1 MILLH
6 TTRQY
11 VKTVKDYF
19 FPYIN
24 SYKDTRLN
32 NVLHFSHISEE
43 YLSAIV
49 INSILTEI
57 EQLFI
62 KKLVNTTGA
71 KIKFAFSDAQG
82 IVLYKALLALPI
94 PVDQYYLQK
103 IRNEWVQLLDQQ
115 LLQNNLCQ
123 PVKKK
128 SGEYC

>member
-24 SYKDTRLN
+24 SLKETRIN

-49 INSILTEI
+49 INCILTEI
-57 EQLFI
+57 EQLFT
-62 KKLVNTTGA
+62 KKLINTTGP

-115 LLQNNLCQ
+115 LIQNNLCQ
-123 PVKKK
+123 PVKK